1 MLRES
6 STRTPRKFCCGTAA
20 FSTSVGR
27 KRQRRSTASAATRRP
42 IRMTRSRRRSAAD
55 TPRYVRSA
63 TSASAIPA
71 MTMSRTG
78 RDRLQLKSPCWNMR
92 GGYLKR
98 KRNSRSTT
106 RSVYREP
113 THGGAA
119 LLLFS
124 RLDLGRPRPWFVLRT
139 VARIEPR
146 LQLAVGDRGDFRQNQ
161 SADDRLAEPW
171 ARPLGNRT
179 HEVVVDVAV
188 SLGHGRPQ
196 RAGRDALFPVTL
208 GYGAD
213 LLFLAGHSLARF
225 FPIRGRMFDFGIQLG
240 AHQHGERRQLTPEH
254 QDDA

>member
-1 MLRES
+1 
-6 STRTPRKFCCGTAA
+6 
-20 FSTSVGR
+20 
-27 KRQRRSTASAATRRP
+27 
-42 IRMTRSRRRSAAD
+42 
-55 TPRYVRSA
+55 
-63 TSASAIPA
+63 
-71 MTMSRTG
+71 MSRTG

-106 RSVYREP
+106 GSVYREP

-124 RLDLGRPRPWFVLRT
+124 RLDSGRRRPRFVLRT

-146 LQLAVGDRGDFRQNQ
+146 FQFGVGDRGDFRQNQ

-171 ARPLGNRT
+171 ARPLGGRM
-179 HEVVVDVAV
+179 HEVVIDVAV
-188 SLGHGRPQ
+188 GAGHGWLQ
-196 RAGRDALFPVTL
+196 RAGRQALLPGTL

-225 FPIRGRMFDFGIQLG
+225 FPIRG
-240 AHQHGERRQLTPEH
+240 
-254 QDDA
+254 